1 MRIILG
7 ADHGGFALKE
17 EIEDHLIKL
26 GHDVFDYGTHDG
38 ESSVDYPD
46 YGRPVAEAV
55 VAGEYDLGVICCGTG
70 IGISLA
76 ANKVRGARAALCTD
90 CYMARMAREHNNAN
104 LLALGGRV
112 VGPDLALEIV
122 DAFLAAEFQGGRHAR
137 RVGKIMAIEET

>member
-17 EIEDHLIKL
+17 EIEDHLITL

-38 ESSVDYPD
+38 ETSVDYPD

-76 ANKVRGARAALCTD
+76 ANKVKGARAALCTD

-104 LLALGGRV
+104 LLAMGGRV
-112 VGPDLALEIV
+112 VGPDLAREIV
-122 DAFLAAEFQGGRHAR
+122 DAFLAAEFQGGRQER
-137 RVGKIMAIEET
+137 RLGKIMAIEEA